1 MKEKLNKLVEYWKKG
16 KKQKA
21 IVIIVA
27 LLIIGVFGSI
37 TGMGDETEADSNDI
51 NYAFSDS
58 ENLTLNLTTHNDSK
72 AVDEIS
78 TIAKKDMENNTD
90 EESLQ
95 IINDGL
101 YFINKNIDNLTKD
114 NETMEKSMYYGYYIY
129 RYIELNVDAD
139 DVSELK
145 EKDKAVYYIGYYTYT
160 YIKYPYRNADG
171 TSENRIDKI
180 KEYLK
185 EI

>member
-27 LLIIGVFGSI
+27 VLILGIIGVFLPS
-37 TGMGDETEADSNDI
+37 DDSNDI

-58 ENLTLNLTTHNDSK
+58 ESLTLNLTTHNDSK

-78 TIAKKDMENNTD
+78 AIAKEDMENNTD
-90 EESLQ
+90 EDSLQ

-101 YFINKNIDNLTKD
+101 YFINTNIDNLTKD
-114 NETMEKSMYYGYYIY
+114 NETMEKSMYYGYYMY

-139 DVSELK
+139 DASELK

-160 YIKYPYRNADG
+160 YIKYLYRNADG
-171 TSENRIDKI
+171 TSENRIDQV

>member
-1 MKEKLNKLVEYWKKG
+1 
-16 KKQKA
+16 
-21 IVIIVA
+21 
-27 LLIIGVFGSI
+27 
-37 TGMGDETEADSNDI
+37 
-51 NYAFSDS
+51 
-58 ENLTLNLTTHNDSK
+58 
-72 AVDEIS
+72 
-78 TIAKKDMENNTD
+78 MENNTD